1 MATSPEIQAAI
12 ARAKQLVEAAKA
24 RKLAAIAA
32 TESAVGMQRAVP
44 LGVSA
49 PAPLSSLSV
58 IAQAAGGVS
67 GATQLHWNEEQQT
80 AIDYG
85 FYKKSFVLIG
95 AAGTGKT
102 TTLKGTL
109 TNMLH
114 HNVLPPLETST
125 KHLDAGSPGVALI
138 SFTRRAVR
146 NIAKQM
152 PDDLKKHCITFHKLV
167 EYGPEY
173 YMEWSEEKKEHVS
186 KMRFVPF
193 RHAGNPLPRNLQLI
207 VIDES
212 SMFSTDYF
220 AQLWAALPNPHQV
233 QFIFLGDL
241 NQLPPVYGIP
251 ILAKKLSELPIVELT
266 RVYRQALQSPIVS
279 LALAVKDNNFAEF
292 NRKAQADWNAPFGFS
307 VTGLK
312 EKITLDGGADGKV
325 TIHPWKKRIDGDDAA
340 FVLAGQLRAWWKD
353 GNYDPDEDLILCPWN
368 KTSEV
373 AFGVKELNLAV
384 ADFRSKSLGLKVHE
398 VIAGFNKYYLAV
410 GDKLMIDKQE
420 AIVLDIQRNPRYLG
434 KMPQPASTT
443 LDRYG
448 NGGGEVSLLDEEL
461 SDEQIEMM
469 LLHASDVVD
478 RTTDCSHSIKVRFV
492 DSELEETLS
501 KSAELNAGTNCADI
515 FAYATTVHK
524 AQGSECRRVFLLTH
538 AGHAAMCSREL
549 IYTAITRAREELYV
563 LCDPGML
570 SSAAKKPR
578 IKGDTLADKIAFF
591 NSRLEEKVE

>member
-1 MATSPEIQAAI
+1 MATSPEIQAAL
-12 ARAKQLVEAAKA
+12 ARAKAIVEAAKA
-24 RKLAAIAA
+24 KKLAALAA
-32 TESAVGMQRAVP
+32 SEEAVGMQRAVP
-44 LGVSA
+44 LAVSA
-49 PAPLSSLSV
+49 PTAVAGSLE
-58 IAQAAGGVS
+58 
-67 GATQLHWNEEQQT
+67 WNTEQQT

-114 HNVLPPLETST
+114 HNVLPPLEQST
-125 KHLDAGSPGVALI
+125 KHLDAGAPGVALI

-152 PDDLKKHCITFHKLV
+152 PEDLKRHCITFHKLV

-173 YMEWSEEKKEHVS
+173 YDEWSEEKQAAVS

-193 RHAGNPLPRNLQLI
+193 RHAGNPLPRNLKLI

-220 AQLWAALPNPHQV
+220 KQLWDALPNPHQV

-266 RVYRQALQSPIVS
+266 RVYRQALKSPIVS
-279 LALAVKDNNFAEF
+279 LALAVKDNNFNDF
-292 NRKAQADWNAPFGFS
+292 NRKAQADWGAPLGFEANK
-307 VTGLK
+307 LK
-312 EKITLDGGADGKV
+312 EKITLAAGEDGKV
-325 TIHPWKKRIDGDDAA
+325 TIHPWKKKIDGDDAA
-340 FVLAGQLRAWWKD
+340 YLLAGQLRNWWRE
-353 GNYDPDEDLILCPWN
+353 GTYDPDEDLILCPWN

-448 NGGGEVSLLDEEL
+448 NGGGETSLLDEAL

-478 RTTDCSHSIKVRFV
+478 RTTDCSHQIKVRFI
-492 DSELEETLS
+492 DSELEETLT

-549 IYTAITRAREELYV
+549 IYTAITRAREELYI
-563 LCDPGML
+563 LCDPIML
-570 SSAAKKPR
+570 GSAAKKPR